1 MVKIEEISKDI
12 ALGWLDFG
20 LFTGINP
27 DLTKRELERKGS
39 VFLVGEMLKLNPV
52 DIAYDEHNKP
62 FLNGRSEH
70 ISISHSH
77 KWLVVVIHKTCSVG
91 VDVELIREKVLN
103 IKHKFVTDDE
113 LVYVASDIEMITLL
127 WSAKEAIYKAYGK
140 KNVDFKSIHIAPFR
154 FSEYGKLD
162 GTLHLPQETIAYKL
176 HYNKVGDYILALTTD
191 EIKL

>member
-1 MVKIEEISKDI
+1 LVKIEEISKDI

-20 LFTGINP
+20 LFTGIYS

-39 VFLVGEMLKLNPV
+39 VFLLGEMLKLNPV
-52 DIAYDEHNKP
+52 EISYDEHNKP
-62 FLNGRSEH
+62 FLIGRSEH

-77 KWLVVVIHKTCSVG
+77 KWLVVVLHKTCSVG

-103 IKHKFVTDDE
+103 IKHKFVADDE
-113 LVYVASDIEMITLL
+113 LAYAAADIEMITLL

-140 KNVDFKSIHIAPFR
+140 KNVDFKSIQIAPFV
-154 FSEYGKLD
+154 FSERGELY
-162 GTLHLPQETIAYKL
+162 GTLHLPQETLAYKL
-176 HYNKVGDYILALTTD
+176 HYCKQGDYILALTTD